1 MKKSRLIS
9 MLMVMIMLVSLI
21 IPSGIATEGEKAE
34 AAAAPAAKAEMTAAV
49 KSVSAAVGETAKLK
63 VTVENAAGEL
73 TFQWYE
79 SEDGKKFVKSAEKGN
94 KTKTLSVKV
103 AESTFSKYYR
113 CKVKDG
119 KTTVN
124 TKAVQ
129 IKNSKAKEAEEEKA
143 KLERELAAR
152 DGASRREAEDMLR
165 KARTTLEGA
174 RASVEYIFKE
184 LDEVKKSKDHA
195 DFASKYQSVKQDV
208 RKRLGELDDEINPV
222 AEADDAD
229 YVLPREL
236 EPGDAVIHRTLGTEG
251 TVVSLDGKGNATVQM
266 GSMKS
271 RIPIDKLRLADKQPE
286 KKKDA
291 ASSYHAKLSRDF
303 KATLDVRGLT
313 GEDAWFLIDKYL
325 DDAKVASVNS
335 VTILHGKGTGALRK
349 AIWGFL
355 KSDSRVKSYRAG
367 QYGEGDYGVTVVDLK

>member
-21 IPSGIATEGEKAE
+21 IPSGIATEGEKTKPAAE
-34 AAAAPAAKAEMTAAV
+34 PAAKAEMTAAV

-143 KLERELAAR
+143 KLAVKITQSAKTAKVGKTVTFKAKASGNKGTTTYAWQSSTDGGKTWKTVKKKASFSVKVTNTVYRTLYRCQVKAKNGKVTSKSVYVDPVNLKDFTFKKSGKTWAVTAYKGKAAKVTVPSGR
-152 DGASRREAEDMLR
+152 HGIAVTSIG
-165 KARTTLEGA
+165 KAAFKKKTKITSVVIPKTVTSIGVSAFEGCSKL
-174 RASVEYIFKE
+174 ASV
-184 LDEVKKSKDHA
+184 
-195 DFASKYQSVKQDV
+195 
-208 RKRLGELDDEINPV
+208 
-222 AEADDAD
+222 
-229 YVLPREL
+229 
-236 EPGDAVIHRTLGTEG
+236 TL
-251 TVVSLDGKGNATVQM
+251 SD
-266 GSMKS
+266 
-271 RIPIDKLRLADKQPE
+271 
-286 KKKDA
+286 
-291 ASSYHAKLSRDF
+291 
-303 KATLDVRGLT
+303 
-313 GEDAWFLIDKYL
+313 
-325 DDAKVASVNS
+325 S
-335 VTILHGKGTGALRK
+335 VTQIGKAAFKNCRK
-349 AIWGFL
+349 LTTMKIVN
-355 KSDSRVKSYRAG
+355 K
-367 QYGEGDYGVTVVDLK
+367 